1 MLENIFGR
9 KAETEPVVPFKQ
21 IKVEGKEPT
30 SFETPTFRFTE
41 AEIADL
47 KASGKTDVEIEAAR
61 QAVVNRLA
69 RAQYEKDRMD
79 G

>member
-1 MLENIFGR
+1 MLEKFFGH
-9 KAETEPVVPFKQ
+9 KTEEKPIPFKPL
-21 IKVEGKEPT
+21 KVEGKEPT

-47 KASGKTDVEIEAAR
+47 KASGKTDIEIEAAR

-69 RAQYEKDRMD
+69 RAQFEKDQMD